1 MTFFSRI
8 IASAA
13 QSDTEKEVSDKLNAM
28 EIDLFRACP
37 WILELPEAQQDDIVE
52 YVWKIISAKKN

>member
-1 MTFFSRI
+1 MSFFGRI
-8 IASAA
+8 IAAAA

-37 WILELPEAQQDDIVE
+37 WILELPEVQQDDIVE
-52 YVWKIISAKKN
+52 YVWKIISAR